1 MSTPPTGVLLMAYG
15 TPDTIEDVEEY
26 YINVR
31 GGRMPS
37 PEQVANLVARYQ
49 AVGGHTPLTE
59 LTRQVAEKLQARLD
73 ADAPGGYRVFFGMKY
88 WKPFIPDVVKAIHAG
103 GIRDVIGLALAPHY
117 SKISIGGYKKQ
128 IERANEDLNDEIR
141 LHMIESFQ
149 AQPKFRRLIAE
160 RITAGLEQFPADV
173 RDEVLV
179 LFSAHSLPERVLA
192 WGDPYPQEM
201 AESSAGIA
209 AQLGLKR
216 WAFTYQSQGETG
228 DPWLGPDILDTLERL
243 AGEGVRNVL
252 SVPFGFVS
260 DHLEIVYDLDIEV
273 KHKAAELGIALERT
287 RLPNADD
294 EFIDLLAT
302 IVEEQPVPAAN

>member
-1 MSTPPTGVLLMAYG
+1 
-15 TPDTIEDVEEY
+15 
-26 YINVR
+26 
-31 GGRMPS
+31 
-37 PEQVANLVARYQ
+37 
-49 AVGGHTPLTE
+49 
-59 LTRQVAEKLQARLD
+59 
-73 ADAPGGYRVFFGMKY
+73 
-88 WKPFIPDVVKAIHAG
+88 VVKAIHAG

-128 IERANEDLNDEIR
+128 VERANEDLNDEITLR
-141 LHMIESFQ
+141 MVESFQ
-149 AQPKFRRLIAE
+149 AQPKFRQLIAE
-160 RITAGLEQFPADV
+160 RITAGLAQFPADV

-201 AESSAGIA
+201 AESSEGIA

-273 KHKAAELGIALERT
+273 KHKAAELGITLERT

-302 IVEEQPVPAAN
+302 IVEEQPVQAAN

>member
-37 PEQVANLVARYQ
+37 PEQVENLVARYR

-128 IERANEDLNDEIR
+128 VERANEDLNDEIR
-141 LHMIESFQ
+141 LHMVESFQ
-149 AQPKFRRLIAE
+149 AQPKFRQLIAE
-160 RITAGLEQFPADV
+160 RITAGLAQFPADV

-201 AESSAGIA
+201 AESSEAIA

-273 KHKAAELGIALERT
+273 KHKAAELGISLERT

-302 IVEEQPVPAAN
+302 IVEEQPAQAAN